1 MSETSTPKPKPKPKA
16 KPKAK
21 PDNMHIWNQ
30 MCETDP
36 DYTKYVDVRGGYTS
50 IVPQYQKQRMTE
62 TFGAA
67 GIGWGAEAD
76 WEEIVRDPDNIVV
89 KCLVR
94 VWYRDPQDGV
104 IRYLPPVTA
113 KAMAVKDGREDLDSD
128 KKVFTDGFSKS
139 TASIGLNAD
148 VFLGL
153 FDDPVYMAGLMKKKQ
168 GGPATED
175 QVKKLKGMSDDQ
187 PSEWL
192 PNILQYF
199 NADCLEDLAKDQ
211 AQMVLDRANEKGTE

>member
-21 PDNMHIWNQ
+21 PDNMHLWNQ
-30 MCETDP
+30 VCETDP
-36 DYTKYVDVRGGYTS
+36 DFTKECGHRGGFTS
-50 IVPQYQKQRMTE
+50 IDPQYQLQRMTE
-62 TFGAA
+62 TFGPC
-67 GIGWGAEAD
+67 GTGWGYGSTTSKTVLDESNVI
-76 WEEIVRDPDNIVV
+76 WEVEVQ
-89 KCLVR
+89 
-94 VWYRDPQDGV
+94 VWYRDFKGE
-104 IRYLPPVTA
+104 IRYLGPVDAASKYVSDGRVDTDA
-113 KAMAVKDGREDLDSD
+113 PKKAM
-128 KKVFTDGFSKS
+128 TDALTKSFSR
-139 TASIGLNAD
+139 IGLNAD